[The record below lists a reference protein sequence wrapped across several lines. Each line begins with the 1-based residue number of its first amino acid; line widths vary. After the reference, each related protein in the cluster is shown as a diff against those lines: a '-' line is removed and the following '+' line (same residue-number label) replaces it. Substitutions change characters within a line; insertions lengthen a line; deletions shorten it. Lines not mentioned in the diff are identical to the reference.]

1 MEIVHRLEGRKNGR
15 LKLRRIPSA
24 SVELLEMFDEAEL
37 ILFVDAV
44 SSSAPPGTLHLVPL
58 PWPDLEPRALG
69 ALSTH
74 GWGLTETIEL
84 ARTLGRQIPR
94 LVLLGVEIA
103 QVAQGARR
111 SPEVEAAIE
120 FAVENFSRVRQWLE
134 DTNLAVWRQPIRIL
148 PSGCELGWTK
158 GNPSR
163 GGFPCV

>member
-1 MEIVHRLEGRKNGR
+1 
-15 LKLRRIPSA
+15 
-24 SVELLEMFDEAEL
+24 MFDEAEL